1 MVTVLGVPGRFG
13 ELTITRSDVKALQAT
28 RCGCGTTGLD
38 RVWDKIKDWFFNT
51 KLVEA
56 KLHLQVLYDPDAL
69 FTQRAESYFAL
80 KSLVG
85 PAYLDRFSETT
96 EDFGYSMNIQF
107 GDGLNADQHA
117 ILHHCLEGPPV
128 TRTWDNHSI
137 RGERLACREPT
148 EPVSRD
154 GARYRR
160 LQELASGKLHG
171 ESSSK
176 Y

>member
-107 GDGLNADQHA
+107 GDGLEPFSESVTLCSRSYLEKKLDEDITKIAADPA
-117 ILHHCLEGPPV
+117 
-128 TRTWDNHSI
+128 
-137 RGERLACREPT
+137 
-148 EPVSRD
+148 
-154 GARYRR
+154 
-160 LQELASGKLHG
+160 
-171 ESSSK
+171 
-176 Y
+176 